1 MPNLSSI
8 SFQFIAHNSDNIHP
22 NIAAKY
28 MHLQKDQ
35 NVKQCFDSKIAYIRC
50 TGPNKQSMADEL
62 TDGLPVTYRDSFNPD
77 ASQTQTNG
85 YSPQSNSK
93 PTKCFTFNAWARSQK
108 SLRTALTV
116 QALQ

>member
-1 MPNLSSI
+1 
-8 SFQFIAHNSDNIHP
+8 
-22 NIAAKY
+22 

-77 ASQTQTNG
+77 ASQTQT
-85 YSPQSNSK
+85 QSASLSTLGPEAK
-93 PTKCFTFNAWARSQK
+93 KVFAQHSLYKHCSDVSANAYWR
-108 SLRTALTV
+108 
-116 QALQ
+116 